1 MLPHPAPYTCHS
13 NNTSITSVV
22 TPASRNSITPRQPAP
37 AHKELSLYS
46 QVICPCMLHDS
57 TPVPVH
63 LNHQAMRSLY
73 CTAADNF
80 RYHRNAWMSA
90 TNPQVMQR
98 SLESKTCNQVFN
110 AIDGSWSTL
119 LGVTLLQQAVAPNSI
134 RTQRPDVQLHHGV
147 DSRTQHCAMP
157 THEAQQACAAPH
169 ELWRMGT
176 TTHKEWGHTLTV
188 FQRSSSTRAT
198 AAQRDQYVWL
208 VSAPE
213 AQTDTIRVHLRL
225 PHHNSATS
233 APPPPPHQTTHRH
246 NSCCTAAAPPHI
258 GLVSAVAVPLTQAQ
272 RLCQPPQQR
281 AASG

>member
-1 MLPHPAPYTCHS
+1 MPVAQVSGRPPPHVPLRTTHAVRVAHTWETRGADAALCPCMLPHPAPYTCHS

-37 AHKELSLYS
+37 AHTELSLYS
-46 QVICPCMLHDS
+46 QVICPCVLHDS

-119 LGVTLLQQAVAPNSI
+119 LGVTLLQQAVAPN
-134 RTQRPDVQLHHGV
+134 R
-147 DSRTQHCAMP
+147 
-157 THEAQQACAAPH
+157 
-169 ELWRMGT
+169 
-176 TTHKEWGHTLTV
+176 
-188 FQRSSSTRAT
+188 
-198 AAQRDQYVWL
+198 
-208 VSAPE
+208 
-213 AQTDTIRVHLRL
+213 
-225 PHHNSATS
+225 
-233 APPPPPHQTTHRH
+233 HRH
-246 NSCCTAAAPPHI
+246 AAAHPP
-258 GLVSAVAVPLTQAQ
+258 GV
-272 RLCQPPQQR
+272 PPQ
-281 AASG
+281 